1 MPTGRS
7 CVWIAALVLSLPA
20 IAPAQPI
27 AVLWYF
33 VPTFESQPTGI
44 AAGPDGALW
53 FTEVLG
59 NKIGRITSAGAIT
72 EYPLPTAGSE
82 PNGIAAGPDGA
93 LWFAEGVADRIGRT
107 PLTERSPST
116 RIGRITTVGI
126 VTRYPVPT
134 ADSIPY
140 WIAAGPDGALWFTE
154 NGHRGNRIGRIT
166 TAGVVTEYP
175 VLAPI
180 LFT

>member
-134 ADSIPY
+134 ADSIPIGSPRGRMAPY
-140 WIAAGPDGALWFTE
+140 GLRKMGIAA
-154 NGHRGNRIGRIT
+154 IGSDASRPPEWSLST
-166 TAGVVTEYP
+166 QC
-175 VLAPI
+175 
-180 LFT
+180 